1 MMGPGWAMDP
11 SKAAERTVINIET
24 ELLHWEQ
31 VVLRGELPG
40 LDHSFSQLRPT
51 LKFSYDAY
59 LAWRGERLEAL
70 MDILKCA
77 YDRQI
82 EPGKRLD
89 WFHAEQVVQ
98 AVWLRL
104 GIVGGAW
111 KSNR

>member
-1 MMGPGWAMDP
+1 V
-11 SKAAERTVINIET
+11 SKAAERVVIDIEA

-31 VVLRGELPG
+31 VIQRGGLPG
-40 LDHSFSQLRPT
+40 LDHNFRQLRPT

-59 LAWRGERLEAL
+59 LAWKGERLEVL
-70 MDILKCA
+70 VDGLKCA

-89 WFHAEQVVQ
+89 WFYAEQVVQ

-104 GIVGGAW
+104 EVDGNAW
-111 KSNR
+111 KLSR